1 MIFNENVVVWGIPE
15 CTTLGSCQKAV
26 GKQSGYESFN
36 DIHLATEELHVK
48 NWETKLANMV

>member
-1 MIFNENVVVWGIPE
+1 MIFKENVAVWGIPE

-36 DIHLATEELHVK
+36 DIHLATEELHEK